1 MGRPLIQIT
10 EAGLYC
16 EAGGFHIDPWSPAPR
31 AVVTHAHSDHATA
44 GCGAYLTATAGVA
57 VLRAR
62 LGPEAGLEGLAYGET
77 RTMGDVRVS
86 LHPAGH
92 ILGSSQVRIEHYGE
106 IWTVS
111 GDYKLEAD
119 PTCAAFEPVR
129 CHTFI
134 TESTFGLPI
143 YRWPARRTALE
154 QLSNWRR
161 ENESLGRAS
170 VVFAYALGKAQRLLA
185 GLGES
190 IGPVYCHGAVERVNE
205 IYRASGISLPATRN
219 PADLP
224 RGTDWSKALIVAP
237 PSANGTPWMR
247 RFGDLSTAF
256 VSGWM
261 LVRGARRRRA
271 VDRGFALSDHADWP
285 GLLEAIRATGAERVL
300 ATHGS
305 TGAMVRYLREQ
316 GYEAEALR
324 TRFTGEQEEQE

>member
-1 MGRPLIQIT
+1 MPAPLIQLT

-16 EAGGFHIDPWSPAPR
+16 EAGGFFIDPWRPVPR

-44 GCGAYLTATAGVA
+44 GCEAYLSAETG
-57 VLRAR
+57 RALLEAR
-62 LGPEAGLEGLAYGET
+62 IGPELPAEYFSYGEA
-77 RTMGDVRVS
+77 RTVGDVRLS

-92 ILGSSQVRIEHYGE
+92 VLGSSQLRVEHRGE
-106 IWTVS
+106 VWVAS
-111 GDYKLEAD
+111 GDYKLGAD

-134 TESTFGLPI
+134 TEATFGLPI
-143 YRWPARRTALE
+143 YRWPAQTLVME
-154 QLSNWRR
+154 QITDWWRR
-161 ENESLGRAS
+161 SQNEGRAS

-185 GLGES
+185 ALGDGV
-190 IGPVYCHGAVERVNE
+190 GPIYCHGAVERMNE
-205 IYRASGISLPATRN
+205 IYRGSGIPLPETPN
-219 PADLP
+219 PAEQP

-237 PSANGTPWMR
+237 PSANGTPWLR

-285 GLLEAIRATGAERVL
+285 GLLEGIRATGAERVL

-305 TGAMVRYLREQ
+305 SGALVRYLREQ
-316 GYEAEALR
+316 GYEADALP
-324 TRFTGEQEEQE
+324 TRFVGEQEEQE